1 MASLQ
6 QAVDLHRAGKL
17 REAERAYRAVLAA
30 QPRQPDALSLLGVV
44 LEALGEPQQAVGFI
58 RKAVAIDPKAALFR
72 LHLGNALQAA
82 GDVANAAVEFRAAV
96 RLQPQLAEAQY
107 NLGNALRL
115 LEDKAGAI
123 AAYRACLAQA
133 PQAHEAAV
141 NLALL
146 VSAQGA
152 YDEAFALLEKV
163 LAAQPQHLLARV
175 TYANIADEAQRYDV
189 SLREAQ
195 AAARID
201 PANPDALFAL
211 ALAQSRQPD
220 EAAACHSYRQ
230 LVTVKP
236 DHYAAWDNLAQ
247 LEQAFAHHA
256 EAQQAYQRARALAPT
271 DPSINYHCAL
281 FDLLQGRLA
290 QGFAGYGWRFEAIK
304 KLKRIPHVSAP
315 LWDGADPRG
324 KTLLIVDEQGFGD
337 SIMFCRYLPV
347 LRALGARVIYACRTP
362 LQALL
367 RGHWDGA
374 DDYVLL
380 TESATTPCDAFAMMM
395 DLPHLLRGLKG
406 DADHFLPA
414 STPYLPV
421 PPGTVPAE
429 LAAERRLKIGVAWA
443 GNRDHK
449 HDFRRSIPFE
459 VFAALF
465 GVAGAQFY
473 NLLRPDDLRGDEA
486 KRFAALGVADLG
498 AHITDFAATAR
509 CMAALDLIIAVDTST
524 AHLAGA
530 LGKPVWVL
538 LPLGPD
544 WRWQTARADS
554 PWYPTAR
561 LYRQEQYGDWASV
574 LQRVRQD
581 AAALT
586 ASRG

>member
-6 QAVDLHRAGKL
+6 QAVDLHRAGRL
-17 REAERAYRAVLAA
+17 REAERAYRNVLAA

-44 LEALGEPQQAVGFI
+44 LEALGEPQQAVGYI
-58 RKAVAIDPKAALFR
+58 RKAVALDPKAPLFR

-82 GDVANAAVEFRAAV
+82 GDVSNAAVEFRAAV

-115 LEDKAGAI
+115 LEDKTGAI

-146 VSAQGA
+146 VSAQGG

-163 LAAQPQHLLARV
+163 LTVQPQHLLARV
-175 TYANIADEAQRYDV
+175 TYANIADEAQLYDI
-189 SLREAQ
+189 SFREAQ
-195 AAARID
+195 AAIQID

-211 ALAQSRQPD
+211 ALAQSRQPN
-220 EAAACHSYRQ
+220 EAAACHTYRQ

-247 LEQAFAHHA
+247 LEQAFALHA
-256 EAQQAYQRARALAPT
+256 EAEQAYQRALALAPN
-271 DPSINYHCAL
+271 DPTINYHCAL
-281 FDLLQGRLA
+281 FDLLHGRLA
-290 QGFAGYGWRFEAIK
+290 QGFAGYDWRFQAVK
-304 KLKRIPHVSAP
+304 KLKRIPHPTAP
-315 LWDGADPRG
+315 LWDGSDPRG
-324 KTLLIVDEQGFGD
+324 KTILVVDEQGFGD

-347 LRALGARVIYACRTP
+347 LRGLGARVVYACRTP

-374 DDYVLL
+374 DEYVLL
-380 TESATTPCDAFAMMM
+380 TEAVTTPCDAFAMMM
-395 DLPHLLRGLKG
+395 DLPHLLRGMKG
-406 DADHFLPA
+406 DADHFIPA
-414 STPYLPV
+414 SVPYLPV
-421 PPGTVPAE
+421 PFGEVPAS
-429 LAAERRLKIGVAWA
+429 LTTATRLKVGVAWA

-449 HDFRRSIPFE
+449 HDFRRSIPFD

-465 GVAGAQFY
+465 GVAGVQFY
-473 NLLRPDDLRGDEA
+473 NLLRPADLRGDEA
-486 KRFAALGVADLG
+486 TRFADLG
-498 AHITDFAATAR
+498 IVDLGTQITDFAATAR
-509 CMAALDLIIAVDTST
+509 CMAALDLVIAVDTST
-524 AHLAGA
+524 VHLAGA

-544 WRWQTARADS
+544 WRWQTGRTDS
-554 PWYPTAR
+554 PWYQTAR
-561 LYRQEQYGDWASV
+561 LYRQNSYSDWATV
-574 LQRVRQD
+574 LQQVRQD
-581 AAALT
+581 VAALAT
-586 ASRG
+586 ARG

>member
-44 LEALGEPQQAVGFI
+44 LEALGKPEEAVRHI

-82 GDVANAAVEFRAAV
+82 GDVKNAADEFRAAV

-115 LEDKAGAI
+115 LDDEAGAI
-123 AAYRACLAQA
+123 AAYRVCLAQA

-163 LAAQPQHLLARV
+163 LAEQPQHLLARV
-175 TYANIADEAQRYDV
+175 TYANIADEAGRYDA

-195 AAARID
+195 AAIRID

-220 EAAACHSYRQ
+220 EAAACHTYRQ

-256 EAQQAYQRARALAPT
+256 EAEKAYQRALALAPD
-271 DPSINYHCAL
+271 DPTINYHCAL
-281 FDLLQGRLA
+281 FDLLHGRLA
-290 QGFAGYGWRFEAIK
+290 QGFAGYEWRFKAVK
-304 KLKRIPHVSAP
+304 KLKRIKHGSAP
-315 LWDGADPRG
+315 LWDGSDPRG
-324 KTLLIVDEQGFGD
+324 KTILVVDEQGFGD

-347 LRALGARVIYACRTP
+347 LRQLGAQVVYACRTP

-367 RGHWDGA
+367 RGQWDGA

-380 TESATTPCDAFAMMM
+380 TEAVTTPCDAFAMMM
-395 DLPHLLRGLKG
+395 DLPHLLRGLQG
-406 DADHFLPA
+406 DADHFIPS
-414 STPYLPV
+414 STPYLPA
-421 PPGTVPAE
+421 PSGAVPALLTTE
-429 LAAERRLKIGVAWA
+429 TRLKVGVAWA

-449 HDFRRSIPFE
+449 HDFRRSIPFG

-465 GVAGAQFY
+465 GVPGVQFY
-473 NLLRPDDLRGDEA
+473 NLLRPDDMRGEEA
-486 KRFAALGVADLG
+486 ARFDALGVVDLG
-498 AHITDFAATAR
+498 TQITDFAATAR

-524 AHLAGA
+524 VHLAGA
-530 LGKPVWVL
+530 LGRPVWVL

-544 WRWQTARADS
+544 WRWQTLRADS

-561 LYRQEQYGDWASV
+561 LYRQASYGDWATV
-574 LQRVRQD
+574 LQQVRQD
-581 AAALT
+581 VAGQAV
-586 ASRG
+586 RCG